1 MSELILQLP
10 ETLHHQ
16 LERLAQDEGVS
27 LSNYILYVLARQT
40 AHQYAIEVI
49 PPARIGEQRT
59 SYEAL
64 LQKLGQASDEEVE
77 AILAERPLV
86 EPEPDLTP
94 ETIQKL
100 KQLFAQ
106 GKNVGPG
113 HSTPPHS

>member
-16 LERLAQDEGVS
+16 LERLARDEGVS

-40 AHQYAIEVI
+40 VHHYAIEVI
-49 PPARIGEQRT
+49 PPARIGEQRA

-106 GKNVGPG
+106 GKNASPD
-113 HSTPPHS
+113 HSAPPHS